1 MGIDVPLEALF
12 FSAFLSLTILD
23 FWPLPP
29 PMAEAPSSSC
39 SSLVPLL
46 FLREKREELSRGWGR
61 KEGMDWAASLFAW
74 FI

>member
-12 FSAFLSLTILD
+12 FSSFLSLAILD

-39 SSLVPLL
+39 SYLVPLL
-46 FLREKREELSRGWGR
+46 FLREKREESSHGWGR
-61 KEGMDWAASLFAW
+61 KEGKDWAAFLFGW